1 MALGSVSLNLYVYS
15 GIVGDYQASDLKYT
29 INKNVIIDQSNVV
42 LEIGELARDFLSVT
56 FNDDYVSRTLWV
68 TAIVNYFDENQTA
81 FTFNNPQTFDH
92 LAFDGYGYYEDSI
105 NPQLSTNA
113 LISSNEVY
121 HLEDTAGKIPIFAEG
136 VGKVVIDSTTT
147 QITDNGNSNQKIQY
161 LTIPANS
168 SSVKIYATDDSTL
181 LKTIT
186 VTNICEPKYTP
197 YKVTF
202 TNKFGAFQDLYFF
215 KKSVETMMVKD
226 ETFKRNIV
234 AVGTPVYGTYE
245 AQKNRYNVNANTSI
259 KLNTGFISE
268 GMNDTI
274 EELFLAENVWLR
286 IDNKTLP
293 MLPKTKSLTYK
304 TSVNDNLAN
313 YTIEFDYAFDKINNI
328 R

>member
-1 MALGSVSLNLYVYS
+1 M
-15 GIVGDYQASDLKYT
+15 
-29 INKNVIIDQSNVV
+29 V

-161 LTIPANS
+161 LNIPANS

-226 ETFKRNIV
+226 ETPKSECLPFLQVRAAYPPQWSCKMRRCRR
-234 AVGTPVYGTYE
+234 
-245 AQKNRYNVNANTSI
+245 AQ
-259 KLNTGFISE
+259 
-268 GMNDTI
+268 
-274 EELFLAENVWLR
+274 LR
-286 IDNKTLP
+286 WH
-293 MLPKTKSLTYK
+293 
-304 TSVNDNLAN
+304 
-313 YTIEFDYAFDKINNI
+313 
-328 R
+328 